1 MMRTPLIAGNWKMYK
16 TIAEAVDLVEAL
28 LRELGDTHDREVLI
42 CPPYTA
48 LHALSSLVQ
57 ETPISLGAQD
67 VFYEEQ
73 GAYTSAISPLMLKD
87 VGCTYAIIGHSERR
101 QVFGDTDAI
110 VNRKLRAALSHNL
123 RGILCVGE
131 TKPQRDSGAAET
143 VVIDQLHAGL
153 ADVGPASLNELVI
166 AYEPVWA
173 IGTGDTATPAD
184 AQAMHATIRRTLAEL
199 YGAAAADQI
208 RIQYGGSVKPD
219 NVDELMSQPDIDGA
233 LVGGAAL
240 KADSFLRIIQFR

>member
-1 MMRTPLIAGNWKMYK
+1 MRTPLIAGNWKMYR
-16 TIAEAVDLVEAL
+16 TIAEAVELAEAL
-28 LRELGDTHDREVLI
+28 LHDLGDIRDREVLI

-48 LHALSSLVQ
+48 LHALSPLLQ
-57 ETPISLGAQD
+57 ETPIGLGAQD

-73 GAYTSAISPLMLKD
+73 GAYTGAISPLMLKD
-87 VGCTYAIIGHSERR
+87 VGCAYTIVGHSERR
-101 QVFGDTDAI
+101 QFFGDTDAI
-110 VNRKLRAALSHNL
+110 IGRKLRAALGHGL
-123 RGILCVGE
+123 RGILCIGE
-131 TKPQRDSGAAET
+131 TKPQRDSGEAEA
-143 VVIDQLHAGL
+143 VVIGQLRAGLEGVAEGAL
-153 ADVGPASLNELVI
+153 ADVVI

-199 YGAAAADQI
+199 YGQPVADQI

-233 LVGGAAL
+233 LVGGASL
-240 KADSFLRIIQFR
+240 KADSFLRIIHFH